1 MDIVIRTVGLK
12 LTDALEAAIEEK
24 IGRAEHFGPTIVRA
38 RVFVHK
44 DSAHA
49 STRQYSVRVVCEVR
63 GNDLAAEDRGPDP
76 LSALDI
82 VAEKIERQLRK
93 RKTHGLAKRARSNG
107 RDKE

>member
-24 IGRAEHFGPTIVRA
+24 IGRAEHFGPIIVRA

-44 DSAHA
+44 DSAHT
-49 STRQYSVRVVCEVR
+49 STHQYSVRVVCEVR
-63 GNDLAAEDRGPDP
+63 GADLAAEDRGPDP
-76 LSALDI
+76 ISALDI

-93 RKTHGLAKRARSNG
+93 RKTHGLAKRAKNG
-107 RDKE
+107 VRRKD